1 MDDEWLCAPTAIAP
15 SALVIAAI
23 LLLGARA
30 RAAAGL
36 LIARRLLCTLERR
49 THARRHRLGGVGV
62 GVVGGLLP
70 LERRAHTRRHRL
82 GVRVAPLGDPPR
94 ESVFFFLLD
103 DPPCEPFASDVYDDS
118 IHSGAYTFPFEEL
131 EVRGLDELDSHLVTV
146 LEEGSSERV
155 SRKRLDRSRHAHEPR
170 EVTVRRV
177 AEEHVLQPELAL
189 GERPRLVE
197 PERLEPRERLHLIP
211 GSVSGG
217 GERRWETSVGWEEM
231 GW

>member
-1 MDDEWLCAPTAIAP
+1 MRAGIG
-15 SALVIAAI
+15 SAASASASSAACFRSSAARIRAGIGSASASPPLVI
-23 LLLGARA
+23 
-30 RAAAGL
+30 
-36 LIARRLLCTLERR
+36 
-49 THARRHRLGGVGV
+49 
-62 GVVGGLLP
+62 
-70 LERRAHTRRHRL
+70 RRAS
-82 GVRVAPLGDPPR
+82 RVF
-94 ESVFFFLLD
+94 FFFLLD

-217 GERRWETSVGWEEM
+217 GETRWETSVGWEEM